1 MSGSIGEQDVNKVA
15 PRMWPDVKK
24 NAIFA
29 ENKESR

>member
-1 MSGSIGEQDVNKVA
+1 MSESIGEQNVNKVA
-15 PRMWPDVKK
+15 PRVWPDVKK